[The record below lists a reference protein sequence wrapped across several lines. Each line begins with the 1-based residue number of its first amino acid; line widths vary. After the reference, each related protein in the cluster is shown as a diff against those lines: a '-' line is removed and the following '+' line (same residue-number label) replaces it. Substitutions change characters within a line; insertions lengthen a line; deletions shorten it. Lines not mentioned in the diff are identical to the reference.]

1 MAKEKIN
8 IVIDAVNKTKREF
21 DRVNKGLTKIGR
33 GAKTASKA
41 VAGVGL
47 AATGVAAA
55 LVIASK
61 KSLEFVDNIGKTAT
75 RTGIATDFI
84 QAFQQGAI
92 EAGSSIEQA
101 QKGLEKFSRSV
112 GDASRGLKTQADI
125 FKDLGVEITGSN
137 GQLRGNT
144 EILLDV
150 ADGIKA
156 LGSAAEKSTVLANL
170 FGRSGMQ
177 FAQIFEGGS
186 EGLNAF
192 VEDFR
197 KLGFIISEQ
206 GIRTS
211 EKFNDVVSQVK
222 ASLFGLQNQIVVGAA
237 PALLSMATALR
248 EFIVEQVAATGGIE
262 DFGKQIA
269 ISVVEGAR
277 TATLAFAELANG
289 LSVLLTPQI
298 SILNA
303 FIRIKKFLKDP
314 VFSGIEII
322 KRQDKINVEEV
333 NNSFDKL
340 VNKIQDGSFSLEEF
354 AKSGEVNLTNLQN
367 PLAVFID
374 NLENVKKTLQTTV
387 VQSMKKFEDSI
398 VEGLRNGKL
407 EVKNFADFVVE
418 QLLRVAIQQ
427 ALIRPMTSL
436 FAASPIGQL
445 LNIPSADGGGY
456 TGMGARA
463 GGLDGKGGRL
473 AMVHPQETISD
484 HTKGQAI
491 GGATINF
498 NINTVDAGGFDELL
512 TSRKGLITAMIN
524 NAMNNQGKMGVV

>member
-8 IVIDAVNKTKREF
+8 IVIDAVNKTKRDF
-21 DRVNKGLTKIGR
+21 DRVTKGLAKIGR

-125 FKDLGVEITGSN
+125 FKDLGVELRESN

-156 LGSAAEKSTVLANL
+156 LGSEAEKSTVLANL

-177 FAQIFEGGS
+177 FAQIFEGGAA
-186 EGLNAF
+186 GLNNF
-192 VEDFR
+192 VDEF
-197 KLGFIISEQ
+197 KELGFIISEQ
-206 GIRTS
+206 GIRTA
-211 EKFNDVVSQVK
+211 ETFNDRVSQIK
-222 ASLFGLQNQIVVGAA
+222 ASMFGLQNQIVVGLA
-237 PALLSMATALR
+237 PAFLKLAEDLKQFIIEQAAAAGGFDAFGKSIALSVIEIARTTAVAFASVVNFINGLAQVDKSLINLGIRILNLRGFDLELVSKDNILNLEQLDTKFDELLEKVAGGNTDIQ
-248 EFIVEQVAATGGIE
+248 EFIEKFKMKLT
-262 DFGKQIA
+262 DL
-269 ISVVEGAR
+269 GA
-277 TATLAFAELANG
+277 
-289 LSVLLTPQI
+289 
-298 SILNA
+298 
-303 FIRIKKFLKDP
+303 
-314 VFSGIEII
+314 
-322 KRQDKINVEEV
+322 
-333 NNSFDKL
+333 
-340 VNKIQDGSFSLEEF
+340 
-354 AKSGEVNLTNLQN
+354 
-367 PLAVFID
+367 PLDVFID
-374 NLENVKKTLQTTV
+374 GLGQVEKTLQTTV

-407 EVKNFADFVVE
+407 EFKNFADFVVE

-445 LNIPSADGGGY
+445 LKIPSADGGGY

-473 AMVHPQETISD
+473 AMVHPQETIID